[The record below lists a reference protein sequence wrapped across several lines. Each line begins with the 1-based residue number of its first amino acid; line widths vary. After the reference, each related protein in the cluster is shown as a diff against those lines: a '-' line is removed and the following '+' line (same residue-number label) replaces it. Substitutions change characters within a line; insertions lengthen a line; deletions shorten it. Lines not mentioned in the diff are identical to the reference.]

1 MTLSYAMTSQA
12 CRVHRAL
19 PAELK
24 ARVDKLILGLRL
36 APKAGRYDQDK
47 QQFSMDWHTDA
58 EIMRIRYRVIEEGNP
73 QLVVLDIRLFSKTAL
88 AGVYE
93 RLRAERQAVLTG

>member
-1 MTLSYAMTSQA
+1 MTLSYAMTRQA

-19 PAELK
+19 RAELQ
-24 ARVDKLILGLRL
+24 ARVDRLILGLRL
-36 APKAGRYDQDK
+36 APKAGRYDQEK

-58 EIMRIRYRVIEEGNP
+58 EIVRIRYGVIEGVNS
-73 QLVVLDIRLFSKTAL
+73 QLVVWDIRLFSKTAL
-88 AGVYE
+88 AGMYE